1 MPRLAADKRVR
12 IGVPILTILL
22 LLSLLRTSPLAG
34 QDSVAVSATLLRA
47 LAEAADGFRTD
58 RDVYLV
64 ADYRFP
70 HNIAGSF
77 ASRPAAE
84 KVRADSGA
92 YFGVFGPYRTAKD
105 PGSDSA
111 TRVIGIRLLT
121 ENAQGQR
128 RSIVVDPKVV
138 DALFFSPSAV
148 DKFVVPYYT
157 RIYGPQYGV
166 LVQAAEPRVYIK
178 CHALSHDCYVG
189 QDGIVMLP
197 DWDPKWGV
205 PVPGKLP
212 GPPPR

>member
-1 MPRLAADKRVR
+1 MPRLAADTRVR

-22 LLSLLRTSPLAG
+22 LLSLSRTSPLAG
-34 QDSVAVSATLLRA
+34 QDSAAVSATLLRA

-77 ASRPAAE
+77 ATRAAAE
-84 KVRADSGA
+84 RARGDSAA
-92 YFGVFGPYRTAKD
+92 YLGVFGPYRTAKD

-111 TRVIGIRLLT
+111 TRVIRVTLIT

-128 RSIVVDPKVV
+128 RSVVVDPKVV
-138 DALFFSPSAV
+138 DALFFSQSAV

-157 RIYGPQYGV
+157 RTYGPQYGA
-166 LVQAAEPRVYIK
+166 LVQGAEPRVSIK

-189 QDGIVMLP
+189 PDGIVMLP
-197 DWDPKWGV
+197 IWDPAWGV
-205 PVPGKLP
+205 PVPGQLP
-212 GPPPR
+212 GPSPR